1 MTVTHID
8 QPGIY
13 QAIYGRRMA
22 WAFKDK
28 QVPQS
33 AIERMLDAAVWAPNH
48 RLTEPWRFFVL
59 QKDSPARLK
68 AAEVAHES
76 TLQRTNDPR
85 RSEAAK
91 EKVLDPPYVVY
102 VYCVPGP
109 NEETTKENYASV
121 CCAAHNMALAGVAEG
136 LSVTWETGGVTKH
149 PRLHEAL
156 GADED
161 WSLVTMLLI
170 GYPNEKPGARRTPV
184 SQFVRWFP
192 AEQAG

>member
-8 QPGIY
+8 QSGIY

-68 AAEVAHES
+68 GAELAHES
-76 TLQRTNDPR
+76 TLQRTDDSR
-85 RSEAAK
+85 RAEAAK
-91 EKVLDPPYVVY
+91 EKVLDPPYVIY

-121 CCAAHNMALAGVAEG
+121 CCAAHNMALAVVAEG
-136 LSVTWETGGVTKH
+136 LSVTWETGGVTRH
-149 PRLHEAL
+149 PRLHEVL

-170 GYPNEKPGARRTPV
+170 GYPNERPGARRTPV